1 MQKYYL
7 RSYMAENYN
16 RAKKEADKIEAE
28 IIETLKAGANFR
40 VEAGAG
46 SGKTYSLNR
55 VIEWLDVNKKKEF
68 DKNKQNVICI
78 TFTNAAV
85 DVIKSRIPLDSFII
99 PSTIHSFAWSAIS
112 QYQSTLI
119 DLVKDYKRS
128 EDEQNISIT
137 NVQYTLGHRYIE
149 NSIQYLNHGDVLNLF
164 VEIMKSKK
172 FRNIF
177 SSKYPIILIDEYQDS
192 YKPIIDSFIQYF
204 ISQKKGPQFGFFGDS
219 WQTIYHANNAC
230 GKIDHQNIREI
241 KKVSNFRSAPK
252 IVNFL
257 NSIRPDLPQ
266 YSAIDDFEGDIKVIT
281 CEDYSG
287 HRRTD
292 RAFNGDLPVEELK
305 SRLNNLIIH
314 IKNNKIS
321 ADETLKTLMITHKVL
336 ASQQGYNSLLEVLGD
351 RLKNNED
358 EILNFFSGTIE
369 PIYKALID
377 KNTNLLFD
385 ALGSNNYPITKKSD
399 KNQWIEL
406 KNKLEDVRKQKA
418 IDVINVAIASKI
430 IPIPELIFDIQ
441 SKYEKSSNEEYFN
454 GTSIAN
460 YLDIEYDQFVV
471 AINFLHPESEFSTEH
486 GVKGE
491 EYDNVIFTISKG
503 WNNYQFDIYAPKI
516 INDDLH
522 KNDAAYVRNRNLFYV
537 CCSRP
542 RRRLFIF
549 ISSIINDEFK
559 DFLKLNIGANN
570 IYTYEEYLAS

>member
-1 MQKYYL
+1 
-7 RSYMAENYN
+7 MAENYN
-16 RAKKEADKIEAE
+16 KAKKEADKIEAE
-28 IIETLKAGANFR
+28 IIETLKEGTNFR

-46 SGKTYSLNR
+46 SGKTYSLNK

-68 DKNKQNVICI
+68 NKNKQNVICI

-85 DVIKSRIPLDSFII
+85 DVIKLRISSDSFII
-99 PSTIHSFAWSAIS
+99 PSTIHSFVWSAIS

-119 DLVKDYKRS
+119 NLVKNYKRS
-128 EDEQNISIT
+128 EDEQNILIT

-149 NSIQYLNHGDVLNLF
+149 NSIQYLNHSDVLNLF
-164 VEIMKSKK
+164 VEMMKNKK

-177 SSKYPIILIDEYQDS
+177 TSKYPIILIDEYQDS
-192 YKPIIDSFIQYF
+192 YKPIIDSFIEYF

-219 WQTIYHANNAC
+219 WQTIYQANNAC
-230 GKIDHQNIREI
+230 GKIEHQNIREI
-241 KKVSNFRSAPK
+241 KKVSNFRSAPR

-321 ADETLKTLMITHKVL
+321 ADENLKTLMITHKVL
-336 ASQQGYNSLLEVLGD
+336 ASQQGYNSLLEVLGE

-385 ALGSNNYPITKKSD
+385 ALGSKNYPITKKSD

-430 IPIPELIFDIQ
+430 IPIPELIFDIR
-441 SKYEKSSNEEYFN
+441 SKYEKSSNDEYFN

-460 YLDIEYDQFVV
+460 YLDIEYDQFVA

-522 KNDAAYVRNRNLFYV
+522 KNDVAYVRNRNLFYV

-549 ISSIINDEFK
+549 ISPIINDEFK
-559 DFLKLNIGANN
+559 EFLKENIGANN

>member
-1 MQKYYL
+1 MT
-7 RSYMAENYN
+7 ENYN

-28 IIETLKAGANFR
+28 IIETLKTGANFR

-68 DKNKQNVICI
+68 NKNKQNVICI

-99 PSTIHSFAWSAIS
+99 PSTIHSFVWSAIS

-192 YKPIIDSFIQYF
+192 YKPIIDSFIEYF

-257 NSIRPDLPQ
+257 NSIRPELPQ

-305 SRLNNLIIH
+305 NRLNNLIIH

-321 ADETLKTLMITHKVL
+321 ADENLKTLMITHKVL

-385 ALGSNNYPITKKSD
+385 ALGTKNYPITKKSD

-441 SKYEKSSNEEYFN
+441 SKYENSSNDEYFN

-460 YLDIEYDQFVV
+460 YLDIEYYQFVA

-522 KNDAAYVRNRNLFYV
+522 KNDVAYVRNRNLFYV

-559 DFLKLNIGANN
+559 EFLKLNIGANN

>member
-1 MQKYYL
+1 
-7 RSYMAENYN
+7 MAENYN
-16 RAKKEADKIEAE
+16 RAKKEADKIEAK
-28 IIETLKAGANFR
+28 IIETLKEGINFR

-46 SGKTYSLNR
+46 SGKTYSLNK
-55 VIEWLDVNKKKEF
+55 VIEWLDANKKKEF
-68 DKNKQNVICI
+68 NKNKQNVICI

-85 DVIKSRIPLDSFII
+85 DVIKSRISSDSFII
-99 PSTIHSFAWSAIS
+99 PSTIHSFVWNAIS
-112 QYQSTLI
+112 QYQSALI

-128 EDEQNISIT
+128 EEEENIIIT
-137 NVQYTLGHRYIE
+137 KVQYTLGHRYIE

-164 VEIMKSKK
+164 VEMMKSKK

-177 SSKYPIILIDEYQDS
+177 TSKYPIILIDEYQDS
-192 YKPIIDSFIQYF
+192 YKPIIDSFIEYF
-204 ISQKKGPQFGFFGDS
+204 IAQNTGPQFGFFGDA
-219 WQTIYHANNAC
+219 WQTIYQSNNAC
-230 GKIDHQNIREI
+230 GKIEHQNIKEI

-257 NSIRPDLPQ
+257 NSIRPNLPQ

-281 CEDYSG
+281 CDDYSG
-287 HRRTD
+287 YRRTD

-305 SRLNNLIIH
+305 TRLDNLIVY

-321 ADETLKTLMITHKVL
+321 ANENLKTLMITHKVL

-385 ALGSNNYPITKKSD
+385 TLGSKNHPITKKSD

-406 KNKLEDVRKQKA
+406 KNKLENVRKQKA

-430 IPIPELIFDIQ
+430 IPIPELIFNIQ
-441 SKYEKSSNEEYFN
+441 SKYEKSSNDEYFN

-460 YLDIEYDQFVV
+460 YLDIEYDQFVA

-503 WNNYQFDIYAPKI
+503 WNNYQFDIYAPQI
-516 INDDLH
+516 INDDSY
-522 KNDAAYVRNRNLFYV
+522 KNDTAYVRNRNLFYV

-542 RRRLFIF
+542 RKRLFIF
-549 ISSIINDEFK
+549 ISPKVNSELKN
-559 DFLKLNIGANN
+559 FLEQNIGTEN
-570 IYTYEEYLAS
+570 IYTYKEYITS

>member
-1 MQKYYL
+1 
-7 RSYMAENYN
+7 MAENYN

-28 IIETLKAGANFR
+28 IIETLKTGANFR

-68 DKNKQNVICI
+68 NKNKQNVICI

-99 PSTIHSFAWSAIS
+99 PSTIHSFVWSAIS

-128 EDEQNISIT
+128 EDEQNILIT

-192 YKPIIDSFIQYF
+192 YKPIIDSFIEYF

-257 NSIRPDLPQ
+257 NSIRPELPQ

-305 SRLNNLIIH
+305 NRLNNLIIH

-321 ADETLKTLMITHKVL
+321 ADENLKTLMITHKVL

-385 ALGSNNYPITKKSD
+385 ALGTKNYPITKKSD

-441 SKYEKSSNEEYFN
+441 SKYENSSNDEYFN

-460 YLDIEYDQFVV
+460 YLDIEYYQFVA

-522 KNDAAYVRNRNLFYV
+522 KNDVAYVRNRNLFYV

-559 DFLKLNIGANN
+559 EFLKLNIGANN